1 MKSMRLILTSTGF
14 STREIVDRCVELVGK
29 PRNAIKVAV
38 INEAYVEIHGDHG
51 WLLDDLNR
59 IKDNFGYMELV
70 NLQALDIGQIEKR
83 IRLADVIFATGGDTD
98 YLMAVFNRTGFGKLL
113 PNLLEGRVYVGS
125 SAGSMVMGK
134 RVDAVAWLQTYGES
148 TTTRYGVSEWLGLVD
163 LAVHPH
169 FEASLSPDNRPE
181 VLLDTA
187 REYKGTIYAI
197 GDDSAVVVDG
207 DKLGVVGSEPVIVK
221 DGRIVEKRKSKD

>member
-14 STREIVDRCVELVGK
+14 STREIVGRCVELVGK
-29 PRNAIKVAV
+29 PRHAIKVAV
-38 INEAYVEIHGDHG
+38 INEAYVEVHGDHG
-51 WLLDDLNR
+51 WLLNDLNR

-83 IRLADVIFATGGDTD
+83 IGLADVIFATGGDPD
-98 YLMAVFNRTGFGKLL
+98 YLMAVFGRTGFGRLL

-125 SAGSMVMGK
+125 SAGSMVVGK
-134 RVDAVAWLQTYGES
+134 RVDTAAYLQTYGES
-148 TTTRYGVSEWLGLVD
+148 TAARYGVSEWLGLVD

-169 FEASLSPDNRPE
+169 FEVSLSPDNRPE

-197 GDDSAVVVDG
+197 RDDSAVVVDG
-207 DKLGVVGSEPVIVK
+207 DKLGVVGSEPVIVR
-221 DGRIVEKRKSKD
+221 DGRIVEKRKSKN